1 MATLALRGRVGLF
14 NGNFVLSRRYVAR
27 QVASLLEF
35 AQSTKDKRLAAVL
48 VEKAADIK
56 AQADQVPENPDI
68 SPKAPDVQ
76 RDNSTSDGGGAWP

>member
-1 MATLALRGRVGLF
+1 MASLALRGRVGSF
-14 NGNFVLSRRYVAR
+14 NGNFVVLSRRYVAR

-35 AQSTKDKRLAAVL
+35 AQSTKDKRLSAVL
-48 VEKAADIK
+48 IEKAADIK

-76 RDNSTSDGGGAWP
+76 RDN

>member
-1 MATLALRGRVGLF
+1 MASLASRRRVGYSAETLV
-14 NGNFVLSRRYVAR
+14 VLSRRYVAR

-35 AQSTKDKRLAAVL
+35 AQSTKDKRLSAVL
-48 VEKAADIK
+48 IEKAASIK

-76 RDNSTSDGGGAWP
+76 RDN

>member
-1 MATLALRGRVGLF
+1 MASLASRRRVGYSAETLV
-14 NGNFVLSRRYVAR
+14 VLSRRYVAR

-35 AQSTKDKRLAAVL
+35 AQSTKDKRLSAVL
-48 VEKAADIK
+48 IEKAADIK

-76 RDNSTSDGGGAWP
+76 RDN